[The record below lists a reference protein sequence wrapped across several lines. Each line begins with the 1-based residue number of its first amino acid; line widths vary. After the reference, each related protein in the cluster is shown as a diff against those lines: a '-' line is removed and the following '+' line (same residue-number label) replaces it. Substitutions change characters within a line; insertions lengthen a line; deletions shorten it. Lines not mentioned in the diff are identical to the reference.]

1 MPRSQRW
8 SQLRSPELG
17 ERLADPGTVV
27 LVPLGAIE
35 QHGAHLPVDVDVH
48 LAAAVCEAV
57 AERAPGVLLA
67 PAVPWGFSTSH
78 EPFSGTI
85 SLQPDTL
92 VAVLR
97 DVLRCVVDNGCRT
110 TIVVNGHNGNIGPA
124 AQVVAEMGADGDAF
138 VGLVNYFDLTL
149 EVFRARRRTEIGGE
163 GHAGE
168 LETSLELHLRPERVG
183 GERAARYV
191 EPVARRGFADLT
203 QRGALIQGFNLARD
217 YPEGVMGDPR
227 PATAE
232 LGGELFA
239 AAAEGLT
246 EIVTDLAARAA
257 QRPSTSM
264 QGKDGR

>member
-1 MPRSQRW
+1 VSRSQRW
-8 SQLRSPELG
+8 SDLRSPELG

-48 LAAAVCEAV
+48 LAGAVCDAV
-57 AERAPGVLLA
+57 AERAPDVLVA

-97 DVLRCVVDNGCRT
+97 DVLRCIVDNGCRT
-110 TIVVNGHNGNIGPA
+110 TIVVNGHNGNVGPA

-149 EVFRARRRTEIGGE
+149 ETFREQRVTAIGGE

-183 GERAARYV
+183 DERDVRYV

-227 PATAE
+227 PATSG
-232 LGGELFA
+232 LGEALFQA
-239 AAAEGLT
+239 AVEGLA
-246 EIVTDLAARAA
+246 EIAGDLSGRALQTA
-257 QRPSTSM
+257 GTTTQRE
-264 QGKDGR
+264 DGR